1 MSNIDDKQLNLEE
14 AAVENTSEESLNSEN
29 VVEKAV
35 FDLEKPAE
43 ERKLLF
49 KITNLTKYFPL
60 KRQFLSNVQEYV
72 HAVESISL
80 DIYEGETLGL
90 VGESGC
96 GKSTFG
102 RTILQI
108 YPSTAGSIQYYGA
121 TLGDVNAKYV
131 FDAIKSIPERYSSLE
146 AASDKLE
153 ALVNKVVELK
163 SKEGVVSELAKT
175 QEELLESSRHYEEHY
190 ADIVRIAGGLLVAD
204 DLEKVSAMLLDSYEA
219 DVAYC
224 KVKNEI
230 ADLRLQAEADPST
243 KSKNLAR
250 IDSLEPECARLEKVK
265 LEKEKALDELRE
277 SLKDKPKFE
286 ELEAGRDEGINLSK
300 LSTKEMRPLRQ
311 DIQIIFQDPYS
322 SLDTR
327 MTLGNII
334 GEGVLAHG
342 IFESNSSEEY
352 NQYIQ
357 DIMQE
362 CGLAPYFIHRY
373 PHQFSG
379 GQRQRI
385 GIARALALQPKFVV
399 CDEAVSALDVSIQS
413 QVINLLGSLKEQRN
427 LTYLFI
433 THDLSVV
440 KYISD
445 RIAVMYLGEVSELA
459 SSDKLFKK
467 PLHPYTQA
475 LLRAIPRADIES
487 GTQELSILSGDVP
500 SAVRPPSGCRF
511 HTRCD
516 YCMEECKKFEPLFQE
531 VEPDHFVA
539 CHLMNMQEEERAAYM
554 AKKDAEA
561 LERQKTEI

>member
-1 MSNIDDKQLNLEE
+1 MSNTDDKQLDLNQAAEENSAEE
-14 AAVENTSEESLNSEN
+14 ALESANVAERAVYN
-29 VVEKAV
+29 
-35 FDLEKPAE
+35 FEKPAE
-43 ERKLLF
+43 ERKRLF

-60 KRQFLSNVQEYV
+60 KRAFLSPVQEYV

-121 TLGDVNAKYV
+121 SLGDVDAKYV
-131 FDAIKSIPERYSSLE
+131 YDAIKAIPERYSSLH
-146 AASDKLE
+146 AANDELE
-153 ALVNKVVELK
+153 ALVKKVSELK
-163 SKEGVVSELAKT
+163 TQEDVVSELAKT
-175 QEELLESSRHYEEHY
+175 QELLLEKSRDYEANY

-204 DLEKVSAMLLDSYEA
+204 DLEKVSQLLLEAYEA

-224 KVKNEI
+224 KVKNKI

-243 KSKNLAR
+243 KSKNLAK
-250 IDSLEPECARLEKVK
+250 IDSLEPEMASLEKVK
-265 LEKEKALDELRE
+265 LAKEQVLEDLRE
-277 SLKDKPKFE
+277 SLKDKPRFA

-300 LSTKEMRPLRQ
+300 LSTKELRPLRQ

-334 GEGVLAHG
+334 GEGVLAHE
-342 IFESNSSEEY
+342 IFENNRSEEY

-357 DIMQE
+357 NIMQE

-413 QVINLLGSLKEQRN
+413 QVINLLSSLKDQRN

-459 SSDKLFKK
+459 SSDKLFEK

-516 YCMEECKKFEPLFQE
+516 YCMEECKKFEPLLQE

-561 LERQKTEI
+561 MERQKTTI